1 MFQQKD
7 PPGAQI
13 PDLPNYARYRWFVRE
28 SAVDPTKTVPP
39 PGSFVPPPG
48 FVTMDTFL
56 SGLSKVVGE
65 NLPWHDMV
73 VSRNAQIP
81 TTGDSEATTEEASP
95 TTTIMLVDFV
105 QFLSRFRVEVDGVN
119 EVAWKL
125 DSLGTVYH
133 AMLCVDLPLRQ
144 LVALFDHNL
153 SGTVALK
160 TFMQVMEE

>member
-1 MFQQKD
+1 
-7 PPGAQI
+7 
-13 PDLPNYARYRWFVRE
+13 
-28 SAVDPTKTVPP
+28 
-39 PGSFVPPPG
+39 
-48 FVTMDTFL
+48 
-56 SGLSKVVGE
+56 
-65 NLPWHDMV
+65 
-73 VSRNAQIP
+73 
-81 TTGDSEATTEEASP
+81 
-95 TTTIMLVDFV
+95 MLVDFV